1 MSALRATAPRN
12 SAWKSSWR
20 LETGHLYSKS
30 VCEREIKLVSG
41 CQIKI
46 NSTFVSV
53 RHGRRRA
60 KGGGG
65 GKKNETGLSPALFSF
80 PSGRVSPFYS
90 VAAGWRSKDRGRA
103 GSKKKGTRG
112 WRLRW
117 GRNGATDT
125 AKELHVTR
133 KFVYTG
139 VCASAAVMCTDAPR
153 SILLQRRGFW
163 NFIS

>member
-1 MSALRATAPRN
+1 MEIVATPGNRGPLFKERLRTRDQISFGVSDKNKLDVRFGASREKT
-12 SAWKSSWR
+12 SS
-20 LETGHLYSKS
+20 
-30 VCEREIKLVSG
+30 
-41 CQIKI
+41 
-46 NSTFVSV
+46 
-53 RHGRRRA
+53 GRGRWE
-60 KGGGG
+60 
-65 GKKNETGLSPALFSF
+65 KNETGVPPALFTF
-80 PSGRVSPFYS
+80 PSGRVSSPFYS

-117 GRNGATDT
+117 GHNGATDT

-153 SILLQRRGFW
+153 SILLQRRGF
-163 NFIS
+163 